1 MTNKNLAGAAL
12 AGVMALVLGACD
24 QQKSAEPAATTPAAT
39 AAVAMPAAG
48 SDAAAWKKY
57 LADVVMK
64 NMQGVKTNRPYMYFV
79 PAGDDGKAQLDRS
92 NQLDNVQ
99 TVISRGVLPG
109 NMLAFGGPDSKIT
122 ADLIVD
128 AFADGQANT
137 FKDVVV
143 LFVGAPADS
152 ERVQAALAT
161 VGASYRFAEMK

>member
-1 MTNKNLAGAAL
+1 MIKNTFAIVALTAA
-12 AGVMALVLGACD
+12 MALGLGACD
-24 QQKSAEPAATTPAAT
+24 QQKTAEPAAAPVAT
-39 AAVAMPAAG
+39 AAIAMPAAG

-64 NMQGVKTNRPYMYFV
+64 NMEGVKTNRPYMYFV
-79 PAGDDGKAQLDRS
+79 PAGDDGKAELDRS
-92 NQLDNVQ
+92 NQLDNVK

-122 ADLIVD
+122 ADLIID
-128 AFADGQANT
+128 AFAEGQANT

-143 LFVGAPADS
+143 LFVGSPADS
-152 ERVQAALAT
+152 ERVQAALGT

>member
-1 MTNKNLAGAAL
+1 MIKNNFAIVAL
-12 AGVMALVLGACD
+12 ATAMAFALGACD
-24 QQKSAEPAATTPAAT
+24 QQKAEDPAAAAVVT
-39 AAVAMPAAG
+39 APVAMPAAG

-64 NMQGVKTNRPYMYFV
+64 NMEGVKTNRPYMYFV
-79 PAGDDGKAQLDRS
+79 PAGDDGKAELDRS
-92 NQLDNVQ
+92 NQLDNVK
-99 TVISRGVLPG
+99 TMISRGVVPG

-128 AFADGQANT
+128 AFAEGQANT

-143 LFVGAPADS
+143 LFVGSPADS
-152 ERVQAALAT
+152 ERVQAALGT

>member
-1 MTNKNLAGAAL
+1 MTKKNFAAAAL
-12 AGVMALVLGACD
+12 AGVMAVALGACD
-24 QQKSAEPAATTPAAT
+24 QQKSAETAATTPEAT
-39 AAVAMPAAG
+39 AAVAMPGAG
-48 SDAAAWKKY
+48 ADANAWKKY

-92 NQLDNVQ
+92 NQLDNVK

-128 AFADGQANT
+128 AFAEGQANT

>member
-1 MTNKNLAGAAL
+1 MTYKNLAGAAL
-12 AGVMALVLGACD
+12 AGALALVLGACD
-24 QQKSAEPAATTPAAT
+24 QQKATDSAATTPAAT

-92 NQLDNVQ
+92 NQLDNVK

-128 AFADGQANT
+128 AFAEGQANT

-143 LFVGAPADS
+143 LFVGAPVDS